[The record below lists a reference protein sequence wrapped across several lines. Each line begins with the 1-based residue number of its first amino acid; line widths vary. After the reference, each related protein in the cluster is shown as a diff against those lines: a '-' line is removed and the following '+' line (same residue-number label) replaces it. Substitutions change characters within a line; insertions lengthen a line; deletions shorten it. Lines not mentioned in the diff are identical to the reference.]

1 MILTNNF
8 GFAIL
13 DFGLG
18 DNDVNEEEFKKR
30 TKQLALR
37 TIKLVAELLD
47 QSKIENPKSKIIPE
61 VLGKQLLRSST
72 SVGANYRA
80 VCRAKSAA
88 DMINKLRIVE
98 EEADES
104 GYWLELIGESE
115 LVKPERLTEL
125 INEFDEIVAMV
136 VASQKTLRANN
147 PQSKIEAPES
157 GMHNPK
163 SKIENPK

>member
-1 MILTNNF
+1 MILTNDF
-8 GFAIL
+8 GFAIF

-18 DNDVNEEEFKKR
+18 DNDVNEAEFKKR
-30 TKQLALR
+30 TKHLALR
-37 TIKLVAELLD
+37 TIKL
-47 QSKIENPKSKIIPE
+47 IESLPSSVSGQ

-80 VCRAKSAA
+80 VCRAKSPA

-104 GYWLELIGESE
+104 GYWLELIGESA

-147 PQSKIEAPES
+147 PQSKIE
-157 GMHNPK
+157 NPK
-163 SKIENPK
+163 

>member
-1 MILTNNF
+1 M
-8 GFAIL
+8 
-13 DFGLG
+13 
-18 DNDVNEEEFKKR
+18 NESEFKQR

-37 TIKLVAELLD
+37 TVRM
-47 QSKIENPKSKIIPE
+47 IEAMIQQASVGNPKSRMTAE

-80 VCRAKSAA
+80 VCRAKSPA

-125 INEFDEIVAMV
+125 ISEFDEIVAMV

-147 PQSKIEAPES
+147 P
-157 GMHNPK
+157 K
-163 SKIENPK
+163 SKI

>member
-1 MILTNNF
+1 MVDEIQ
-8 GFAIL
+8 
-13 DFGLG
+13 
-18 DNDVNEEEFKKR
+18 FKKR

-37 TIKLVAELLD
+37 TIKLVESLP
-47 QSKIENPKSKIIPE
+47 QSMTAD
-61 VLGKQLLRSST
+61 VLGKQLLRAAT

-80 VCRAKSAA
+80 VCRAKSTA
-88 DMINKLRIVE
+88 DMVNKLRIVE

-115 LVKPERLTEL
+115 LMKPDRLNEL
-125 INEFDEIVAMV
+125 MSEFDQIVAMV

-147 PQSKIEAPES
+147 P
-157 GMHNPK
+157 K